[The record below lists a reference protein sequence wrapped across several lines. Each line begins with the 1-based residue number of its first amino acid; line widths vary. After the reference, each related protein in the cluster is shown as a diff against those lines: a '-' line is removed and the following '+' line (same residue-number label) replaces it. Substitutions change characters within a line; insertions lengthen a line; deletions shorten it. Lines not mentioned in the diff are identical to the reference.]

1 MLDRVY
7 DYIILG
13 AGPAGLQLG
22 YHMRSAGW
30 DYLILEA
37 GDGPGHF
44 FRTFPRHRKLISIN
58 KRHTG
63 YEDPELRLRMDWNS
77 LLSDDPRL
85 LFPNYSASYFPRAE
99 DLVRYLESY
108 ATTFALNARYATR
121 IDRVARPDLF
131 ELGTAG
137 GETYRC
143 RRLVLAT
150 GVSRPYL
157 PEIPGIDLADTYVDA
172 PIDPRDYLDQRVL
185 VIGKGNS
192 AFETADNLVETAA
205 VIHVAGPRAIQ
216 FAWRTHFVGHL
227 RAVNNN
233 ILDTYQLKSQN
244 AILDANVIRIER
256 RGDKLAV
263 VLSFVRADEVH
274 KELLYDRV
282 IVCTGFRFDASLF
295 DRACCPELAINGR
308 FPAQTPGWESVNVPD
323 LFFAGTLMQQRDYK
337 TSTSG
342 FIHGFRYGVRSLQR
356 MLAERYHGTPWP
368 RRMIRC
374 DPRALTE
381 AVIERVNRT
390 SALWQLFG
398 HMADVLICQ
407 DGQAAYL
414 EEAPVDFVHESRWGR
429 SDHYFL
435 ITLEYGPNHA
445 RVDPFDV
452 SVVRVAQNDA
462 DHASDAHYLHPV
474 IRHYSRGTLLA
485 EHHVAENLENE
496 WSGPAH
502 VGPLERF
509 FAARLAGT
517 GQPQQAGVANPGMIA
532 RGPVR

>member
-1 MLDRVY
+1 RVY

-13 AGPAGLQLG
+13 AGPAGLQLA

-85 LFPNYSASYFPRAE
+85 LFPNYSASFFPRAE

-121 IDRVARPDLF
+121 IDRVARADLF
-131 ELGTAG
+131 ELGTSG

-157 PEIPGIDLADTYVDA
+157 PEIPGIDLAATYVNA
-172 PIDPRDYLDQRVL
+172 SFAPRDYLDQRVL

-205 VIHVAGPRAIQ
+205 VLHVAGPRAIQ

-244 AILDANVIRIER
+244 AILDANVLRIER
-256 RGDKLAV
+256 RGDKPALV
-263 VLSFVRADEVH
+263 PRLSRPNGGP
-274 KELLYDRV
+274 KEPVYHP
-282 IVCTGFRFDASLF
+282 ITPSTGLRFCVSLF
-295 DRACCPELAINGR
+295 L
-308 FPAQTPGWESVNVPD
+308 
-323 LFFAGTLMQQRDYK
+323 
-337 TSTSG
+337 
-342 FIHGFRYGVRSLQR
+342 
-356 MLAERYHGTPWP
+356 
-368 RRMIRC
+368 
-374 DPRALTE
+374 
-381 AVIERVNRT
+381 RT
-390 SALWQLFG
+390 S
-398 HMADVLICQ
+398 
-407 DGQAAYL
+407 
-414 EEAPVDFVHESRWGR
+414 
-429 SDHYFL
+429 
-435 ITLEYGPNHA
+435 
-445 RVDPFDV
+445 
-452 SVVRVAQNDA
+452 
-462 DHASDAHYLHPV
+462 
-474 IRHYSRGTLLA
+474 
-485 EHHVAENLENE
+485 
-496 WSGPAH
+496 
-502 VGPLERF
+502 
-509 FAARLAGT
+509 
-517 GQPQQAGVANPGMIA
+517 
-532 RGPVR
+532 